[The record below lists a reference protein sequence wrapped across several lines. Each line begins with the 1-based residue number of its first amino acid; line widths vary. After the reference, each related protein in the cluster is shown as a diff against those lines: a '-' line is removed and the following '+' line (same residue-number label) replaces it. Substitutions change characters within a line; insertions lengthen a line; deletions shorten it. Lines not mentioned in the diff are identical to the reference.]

1 MTSVCV
7 LLPECVGVC
16 NSVRRAL
23 LANVK
28 GWAAKDVVI
37 VTNTSCVTDEY
48 LAHRIGLLPV
58 RRIGNGT
65 TMRISRHGPTT
76 VLAADLVGP
85 AFEAVHPS
93 IELVRLAS
101 GQAIDCTIQYD
112 FDCGATHSRYAPV
125 AAVGMQ
131 SHADGQVIRFDM
143 TDEQDCSRRL
153 LDQAFAHL
161 DELVDDALRQ
171 LSRQPTVPP
180 RSMC

>member
-1 MTSVCV
+1 MTSVRV

-28 GWAAKDVVI
+28 GWAAQDVVI
-37 VTNTSCVTDEY
+37 ATNTSCVTDEY

-65 TMRISRHGPTT
+65 TMRLCRHGPTT
-76 VLAADLVGP
+76 VLAADLIGP

-93 IELVRLAS
+93 IELVRL
-101 GQAIDCTIQYD
+101 GEGHAIDCTIHYA
-112 FDCGATHSRYAPV
+112 FDWGATHARYAPV

-131 SHADGQVIRFDM
+131 SHAHGQAIRFDM
-143 TDEQDCSRRL
+143 TDEQDRPQRL
-153 LDQAFAHL
+153 LDEAFAHL

-180 RSMC
+180 RSVC